1 MSNTRKCSL
10 NQILICCDP
19 IHELVDASH
28 PQLPVI
34 IYQSIAASTDAFAIA
49 IAIAISN
56 SE

>member
-28 PQLPVI
+28 PPLPVI
-34 IYQSIAASTDAFAIA
+34 MYQSIAASKAAVAIA
-49 IAIAISN
+49 FAIAISN